1 MRQRLSHMGRPLAEL
16 HVHDS
21 TRVVEIP
28 GKGRGVVAAR
38 KIGKGELIESA
49 YVVVL
54 RASEVRGELENY
66 VYDWPYLSEWVAIAL
81 GKGSLYNHSFAPNA
95 DYTKKLDERVLE
107 YHAIKDIEAG
117 EEILINY
124 NGTPTD
130 MTPLWFTVV

>member
-1 MRQRLSHMGRPLAEL
+1 MGKPPGADAI
-16 HVHDS
+16 HDS
-21 TRVVEIP
+21 TRVVDIA
-28 GKGRGVVAAR
+28 GKGRGVVAVH
-38 KIGKGELIESA
+38 KIVKGELIERVHVIVA
-49 YVVVL
+49 
-54 RASEVRGELENY
+54 RATDVRGELENY

-95 DYTKKLDERVLE
+95 DYTKKIDERVLE

-124 NGTPTD
+124 NGAPDD